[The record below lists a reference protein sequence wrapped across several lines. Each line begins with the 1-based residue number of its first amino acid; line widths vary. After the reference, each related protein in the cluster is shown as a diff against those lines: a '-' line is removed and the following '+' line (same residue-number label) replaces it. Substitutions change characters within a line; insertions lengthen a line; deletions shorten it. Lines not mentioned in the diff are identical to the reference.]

1 MNRCFNIEKYLAV
14 FMDKEKFQRQLDS
27 LLDTEQV
34 EHLHQLEE
42 MALLA
47 GKALKERD
55 MERYQEAEI
64 ILESLEEAS
73 SELHGFLH
81 GLSAAIAAKNSD
93 KQEPFKDE
101 FLIRQFADLPESVQS
116 SIAND
121 FWQVDPELATI
132 LNKFMALSIKE
143 AMTHND
149 KTINYKLPSGRDEFA
164 TVKIP
169 AGVQHGVTFKFP
181 GMGDDAIKNMP
192 RGDLMVIMSVL
203 DSDGYTR
210 KGNDLYTDKTIDCFQ
225 AIRGHDFNLKTLE
238 DKIIKV
244 KVPAG
249 TQPNTVLQVK
259 GQGMPVHKTIGIRGN
274 LYVKIHVLIPQLSAA
289 DLKKIKD
296 L

>member
-1 MNRCFNIEKYLAV
+1 MKNYYDVLGVSEDASNEQIKKAFKEIAKKEHPDRGGDEAKFKEANEAYDTLKDSQKRHDYDTMRKFGGSMPGGGQHPFFNEDIFGDFFSGFGNGDADFKFNFTQGPGRARTFRTQRRGNRNV
-14 FMDKEKFQRQLDS
+14 
-27 LLDTEQV
+27 QV
-34 EHLHQLEE
+34 
-42 MALLA
+42 
-47 GKALKERD
+47 R
-55 MERYQEAEI
+55 
-64 ILESLEEAS
+64 
-73 SELHGFLH
+73 
-81 GLSAAIAAKNSD
+81 
-93 KQEPFKDE
+93 
-101 FLIRQFADLPESVQS
+101 
-116 SIAND
+116 
-121 FWQVDPELATI
+121 
-132 LNKFMALSIKE
+132 MALSIKE
-143 AMTHND
+143 VMTQNE

-169 AGVQHGVTFKFP
+169 AGVQHGVTFKFE
-181 GMGDDAIKNMP
+181 GMGDDAIKNVP
-192 RGDLMVIMSVL
+192 RGDLLVVMSVL

-225 AIRGHDFNLKTLE
+225 AIRGHEFNLKTLE

-274 LYVKIHVLIPQLSAA
+274 LYVKVHVLIPQLSAS

>member
-1 MNRCFNIEKYLAV
+1 MKNYYDVLGVDEKA
-14 FMDKEKFQRQLDS
+14 S
-27 LLDTEQV
+27 S
-34 EHLHQLEE
+34 
-42 MALLA
+42 
-47 GKALKERD
+47 
-55 MERYQEAEI
+55 AEI
-64 ILESLEEAS
+64 TKA
-73 SELHGFLH
+73 
-81 GLSAAIAAKNSD
+81 
-93 KQEPFKDE
+93 FKDLAKQHHPDRGGDE
-101 FLIRQFADLPESVQS
+101 AKFKEINEAHDTLKSSQKRHDYDTMRKFGSTSTGGQHPFFNEDIFGDFFSGFSGGDMDFGGSFNFTRGPGGERIFRQNRQTRGNRNVQ
-116 SIAND
+116 
-121 FWQVDPELATI
+121 VR
-132 LNKFMALSIKE
+132 MAVSIKE
-143 AMTHND
+143 AMNHNE

-169 AGVQHGVTFKFP
+169 AGVQHGVTFKFQ
-181 GMGDDAIKNMP
+181 GMGDDSIKNMP
-192 RGDLMVIMSVL
+192 RGDLMVVMSVL

-225 AIRGHDFNLKTLE
+225 AVRGYEFNLKTLE

-249 TQPNTVLQVK
+249 TQPGTMLTLK

>member
-1 MNRCFNIEKYLAV
+1 MKNYYDVLGVDEKATSA
-14 FMDKEKFQRQLDS
+14 DI
-27 LLDTEQV
+27 T
-34 EHLHQLEE
+34 
-42 MALLA
+42 
-47 GKALKERD
+47 KA
-55 MERYQEAEI
+55 
-64 ILESLEEAS
+64 
-73 SELHGFLH
+73 
-81 GLSAAIAAKNSD
+81 
-93 KQEPFKDE
+93 FKDLAKKYHPDRGGDE
-101 FLIRQFADLPESVQS
+101 AKFKEINEAHDTLKSSQKRHDYDTMRKFGGNNTGGQHPFFNEEIFGDFFSGFGGGDMDFGGSFNFTRGPGGERIFRQNRQPRGNRNVQ
-116 SIAND
+116 
-121 FWQVDPELATI
+121 VR
-132 LNKFMALSIKE
+132 MAVSIKE
-143 AMTHND
+143 AMNHNE

-169 AGVQHGVTFKFP
+169 AGVQHGVTFKFQ
-181 GMGDDAIKNMP
+181 GMGDDSIKNMP
-192 RGDLMVIMSVL
+192 RGDLMVVMSVL

-225 AIRGHDFNLKTLE
+225 AVRGHEFNLKTLE

-249 TQPNTVLQVK
+249 TQPGTMLTLK